1 VLIAVT
7 RASKALAHKL
17 PDRTAALVSE
27 AAVLCYVEI
36 VSVPEAASRN
46 AIEPT
51 SVLTGRCPCPKGKR
65 TVREGAMWT
74 LVIIVVMSS
83 VQGGSGTSNSIQS
96 VGNFSS
102 QQRCDAAAKAIAH
115 AGVVQGSLQA
125 NGVYEIRT
133 HCVGL

>member
-1 VLIAVT
+1 
-7 RASKALAHKL
+7 
-17 PDRTAALVSE
+17 
-27 AAVLCYVEI
+27 
-36 VSVPEAASRN
+36 
-46 AIEPT
+46 
-51 SVLTGRCPCPKGKR
+51 
-65 TVREGAMWT
+65 MWT

-102 QQRCDAAAKAIAH
+102 QQRCDAAAKTIAH
-115 AGVVQGSLQA
+115 AGVVQGALQA